1 MKKNIL
7 RLLKKYDVITIEKS
21 LIQLFLNQHN
31 LKSNNL
37 FLNDYLSSFEMISE
51 EDINNIILKNY
62 EILSFETLEMY
73 FELLFSSKDK
83 KLGGIFYT
91 PEYISNFIINEVIND
106 NPDIKIL
113 DPSCGAGIF
122 GYCSVLYLKN
132 KFPNK
137 SIVDIIENNI
147 YACDIDPV
155 STNRTKIILI
165 LTALLHGENPTEI
178 KFNIIT
184 NDSLKKELNWKQK
197 FPEVFENG

>member
-91 PEYISNFIINEVIND
+91 Q
-106 NPDIKIL
+106 
-113 DPSCGAGIF
+113 
-122 GYCSVLYLKN
+122 
-132 KFPNK
+132 
-137 SIVDIIENNI
+137 NI
-147 YACDIDPV
+147 Y
-155 STNRTKIILI
+155 LI
-165 LTALLHGENPTEI
+165 
-178 KFNIIT
+178 
-184 NDSLKKELNWKQK
+184 SL
-197 FPEVFENG
+197 

>member
-7 RLLKKYDVITIEKS
+7 RLLKKYNVITIEKS

-73 FELLFSSKDK
+73 FELLFSPKDK

-122 GYCSVLYLKN
+122 GYCSVY
-132 KFPNK
+132 
-137 SIVDIIENNI
+137 I
-147 YACDIDPV
+147 
-155 STNRTKIILI
+155 
-165 LTALLHGENPTEI
+165 
-178 KFNIIT
+178 
-184 NDSLKKELNWKQK
+184 
-197 FPEVFENG
+197 